1 MNVATYPT
9 LGLAPTQTNW
19 MVRRFTLA
27 EYHRLIEVGVLKP
40 GDPYELLNGV
50 IKYKMPQNTPHA
62 STSSKL
68 EKRLWK
74 MLPDDLLLRTQK
86 PIAIASQDSEPEPDL
101 AIVLGPDTRYDDN
114 QPTPREV
121 LLIVEVSD
129 SSLEEDRGEKLQS
142 YAAARIACYWV
153 VNLRAN
159 VVEVYTLPRGGR
171 NPTYRSRVDYAA
183 GMAVP
188 VVVAGNALG
197 TISVDEI
204 LL

>member
-1 MNVATYPT
+1 MSVATFPT
-9 LGLAPTQTNW
+9 HCLTPTQTNW

-27 EYHRLIEVGVLKP
+27 EYHTLIDVGVLKP

-50 IKYKMPQNTPHA
+50 IKFKMPQNSPHA

-74 MLPDDLLLRTQK
+74 MLPDDLLLRAQK
-86 PIAIASQDSEPEPDL
+86 PITIASQDSEPEPDL

-114 QPTPREV
+114 QPTPRDI

-142 YAAARIACYWV
+142 YAAARIPCYWI

-159 VVEVYTLPRGGR
+159 IIEVYTQPRGGR
-171 NPTYRSRVDYAA
+171 NPTYRSRIDYAT
-183 GMAVP
+183 GSAVP
-188 VVVAGNALG
+188 VIVAGKTVG
-197 TISVDEI
+197 TIPASEI
-204 LL
+204 LP